1 MRVRAQNV
9 ENGIRRNRAC
19 AVAEAPKY
27 LACLAEGKTARLAI
41 RLFFL
46 RGRVSHELISRSG
59 GGFCQQIVRVRAE
72 IWKNGF
78 RANAVAEVPKPL
90 ASLAEGKT
98 ARLTIR
104 LFCLRG
110 RVSHELILRSGGG
123 YSQISRACESPKC

>member
-1 MRVRAQNV
+1 M
-9 ENGIRRNRAC
+9 
-19 AVAEAPKY
+19 
-27 LACLAEGKTARLAI
+27 AEGMTALVPMH
-41 RLFFL
+41 LFCL

-78 RANAVAEVPKPL
+78 RANAVAEVPKYL

-104 LFCLRG
+104 LFCLHG
-110 RVSHELILRSGGG
+110 RVSHELISRSGGG
-123 YSQISRACESPKC
+123 FS